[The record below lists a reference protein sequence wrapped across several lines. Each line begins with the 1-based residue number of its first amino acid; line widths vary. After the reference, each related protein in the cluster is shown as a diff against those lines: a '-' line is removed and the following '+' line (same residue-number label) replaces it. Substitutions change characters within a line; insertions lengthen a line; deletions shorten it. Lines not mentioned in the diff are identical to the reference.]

1 MVSVTGLATVMP
13 SFAGRLRL
21 RTVLLAALAFSA
33 GLPLVGT
40 VFFRVYETT
49 LVRQTE
55 QELAQQA
62 SYIRGAFLVELQ
74 RQCQQAAAK
83 NCPVVKAPSPAPA
96 NSENSRSKLSSF
108 SEFRTPQLQ
117 IDMATSG
124 ILPERPDAKRVKN
137 LTPPLLQSTA
147 DTIWPVIQR
156 GTAVSLAGVRLVD
169 SQGVVMAGRAEK
181 SMSLLSVPE
190 VVQAL
195 QGKNISVLRQREN
208 TGQRYSLEWISR
220 ASGVRVFRAEPLV
233 DDAGKIWGAV
243 LLSRSPRSLFKG
255 LYDDLGKI
263 ILAGMAVALAVLAL
277 ALFMAARITRPLHA
291 LNAMTQ
297 RLIRGEKI
305 TETARPTA
313 VREIAQLTANFH
325 SMAQVLEQR
334 ATYIRDF
341 ATAVS
346 HEFKTPLTGIRGAVE
361 LLSDHGADMDAAARQ
376 KFLQNIRSDSDRL
389 SVLVGRLL
397 ELAKADMAA
406 RSSET
411 CTLSHLLDVLQQ
423 RYRDHGL
430 QLMVSGMSSAIVKMD
445 TDTLDAVLST
455 LFTNSHQAGASA
467 VQVTATRADDM
478 LSISISDNGPGL
490 ADADAARL
498 FTPFFTTRRTT
509 GGTGLGLSI
518 ARSLV
523 RGHGGDLQLVSA
535 TPHATFRLDI
545 PVA

>member
-1 MVSVTGLATVMP
+1 MP

-21 RTVLLAALAFSA
+21 RTVLLAALALSA

-40 VFFRVYETT
+40 IFFRVYETT

-62 SYIRGAFLVELQ
+62 SYIRGAYLVELF
-74 RQCQQAAAK
+74 RLCQQARAA
-83 NCPVVKAPSPAPA
+83 NCPTLKTPKPLPDI
-96 NSENSRSKLSSF
+96 SETPKFSRYTRSTSE
-108 SEFRTPQLQ
+108 EFRTPQLQ
-117 IDMATSG
+117 IDMATSD
-124 ILPERPDAKRVKN
+124 ILPSRPAAKLVKN
-137 LTPPLLQSTA
+137 LTPPLQQSAA
-147 DTIWPVIQR
+147 DSIWPIIQR

-169 SQGVVMAGRAEK
+169 AQGVVMAGRAEK
-181 SMSLLSVPE
+181 SMSLMAVPE
-190 VVQAL
+190 VAQAL
-195 QGKNISVLRQREN
+195 QGQTVSTLRAREN

-297 RLIRGEKI
+297 RLIRGEKV
-305 TETARPTA
+305 TEIARPTA

-325 SMAQVLEQR
+325 SMAQVLDQR
-334 ATYIRDF
+334 ATYIQDF

-361 LLSDHGADMDAAARQ
+361 LLTDHDTDMDASARQ

-389 SVLVGRLL
+389 SVLVGRLM

-406 RSSET
+406 RSTET
-411 CTLSHLLDVLQQ
+411 CHVAQLLDVLKL
-423 RYRDHGL
+423 RYRDHNLHIALSGL
-430 QLMVSGMSSAIVKMD
+430 SCAAVKMD
-445 TDTLDAVLST
+445 GDTLDTVLST
-455 LFTNSHQAGASA
+455 LFTNSRQAGATS
-467 VQVTATRADDM
+467 VDVDLTRTDDRVS
-478 LSISISDNGPGL
+478 LLISDNGPGL
-490 ADADAARL
+490 AAADAARL
-498 FTPFFTTRRTT
+498 FTPFFTTRRTQ

-518 ARSLV
+518 ARSLM
-523 RGHGGDLQLVSA
+523 RGHGGDLLLVSA
-535 TPHATFRLDI
+535 SPHAVLKLEL
-545 PVA
+545 PAVA